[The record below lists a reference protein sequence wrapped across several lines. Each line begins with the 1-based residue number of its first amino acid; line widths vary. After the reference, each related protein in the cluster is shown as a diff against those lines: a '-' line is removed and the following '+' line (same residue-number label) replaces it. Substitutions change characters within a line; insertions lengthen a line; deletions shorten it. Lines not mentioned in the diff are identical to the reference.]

1 MPIPKAE
8 AGGVHEALYDPRLYT
23 PSNLGSNMD
32 IQIAVNA
39 AALSQLNYKRNRE
52 AREAYHVLYPL
63 LKPHHP
69 SYPSTYSNAV
79 GILHPDIF
87 PKSVAKFVEMT
98 GSDVKYL
105 LEFYGLNDLGDS
117 VSIPPDTGSSGSF
130 LFEAAPDK
138 ETNVGRYRCLQILA
152 NHIGLKLDLV
162 RYPGLDIFQDYDL
175 C

>member
-1 MPIPKAE
+1 MMPISKVE
-8 AGGVHEALYDPRLYT
+8 SIYGSYLHS
-23 PSNLGSNMD
+23 PSDIRSNMD

-69 SYPSTYSNAV
+69 SSPSTYSDAV

-105 LEFYGLNDLGDS
+105 LEFYGLDDLGDS
-117 VSIPPDTGSSGSF
+117 VSTPLDTGSSGSF
-130 LFEAAPDK
+130 LFEVAPDK
-138 ETNVGRYRCLQILA
+138 ETN
-152 NHIGLKLDLV
+152 GLTFSGIMIFAKLSDMKFRELT
-162 RYPGLDIFQDYDL
+162 
-175 C
+175 

>member
-1 MPIPKAE
+1 
-8 AGGVHEALYDPRLYT
+8 
-23 PSNLGSNMD
+23 MD

-69 SYPSTYSNAV
+69 SSPSTYSDAV

-105 LEFYGLNDLGDS
+105 LEFYGLDDLGDS
-117 VSIPPDTGSSGSF
+117 VSTPLDTGSSGSF
-130 LFEAAPDK
+130 LFEVAPDK
-138 ETNVGRYRCLQILA
+138 ETNVGRYRCLQIIA

-162 RYPGLDIFQDYDL
+162 KYPGLDIFRDYDL

>member
-1 MPIPKAE
+1 MMPTPKLHSYYE
-8 AGGVHEALYDPRLYT
+8 SQFHMESTIR
-23 PSNLGSNMD
+23 SNVDVQM
-32 IQIAVNA
+32 AVNA
-39 AALSQLNYKRNRE
+39 AALSQLNYKRNKE
-52 AREAYHVLYPL
+52 AREAYHILYPL

-69 SYPSTYSNAV
+69 CYPSSYSEAV

-130 LFEAAPDK
+130 LFEAAPNK

-162 RYPGLDIFQDYDL
+162 KYPGLDIFRG
-175 C
+175 